1 MPETRLGFSPGQ
13 TAPRRG
19 APLRSR
25 EAARGAEDRRADAS
39 SCHPKMPRHAAAAWR
54 PPGRIAKRT
63 PVRSDQSIGP
73 ENVPLAGTVK
83 VDVPPCGTGVGMAST

>member
-19 APLRSR
+19 APLRDR

-39 SCHPKMPRHAAAAWR
+39 SCHPNVLRHDGGGAAPAGSDREAQ
-54 PPGRIAKRT
+54 PM
-63 PVRSDQSIGP
+63 RSDQSIGP
-73 ENVPLAGTVK
+73 YDVPLVGTVIERR
-83 VDVPPCGTGVGMAST
+83 PP